1 MWLKPDV
8 LERLD
13 SYCLFYGVGRGRAI
27 GHLLQGALPD
37 PSWLPQRPTFLEDPS
52 ESSEAFAA
60 ASSGPMPEADPL
72 LTSAAERPKPLF
84 QAGDRISNNSGDR
97 HGVIASE
104 PCQWVEPVQLPS
116 GEHRPGHWTYA
127 VAWDGQMGLTTVTP
141 RTCYAHGGRSGRP
154 VNASGHWP
162 WFWLR
167 DEKAGWQ
174 NEQWPGCCFCS
185 FR

>member
-37 PSWLPQRPTFLEDPS
+37 PNWLPQRPTFLEDPS

-127 VAWDGQMGLTTVTP
+127 VAWDGQMGLTI
-141 RTCYAHGGRSGRP
+141 RYAEDLLRP
-154 VNASGHWP
+154 WGQERQAS
-162 WFWLR
+162 
-167 DEKAGWQ
+167 
-174 NEQWPGCCFCS
+174 
-185 FR
+185 